1 MDEKEKKFDLGHRV
15 RIIGPTIKGDETYVG
30 ECFTI
35 DQMLVS
41 TDKIHGYS
49 RHDRNQLF
57 PASSLELVKSE
68 SDRLDSIEQR
78 LDNIEK
84 RLSAPETDCWSLWQ
98 KCSGDNQWSRVELI
112 KKIPNEVK
120 PNENEIAIPSS
131 EDTTIGK
138 RAIINRR
145 VDPLG
150 DPVYHEAIEHPQ
162 KLIEIRGLWIVN
174 AHNIAKEWNIGPI
187 TTEIKTPVKDNH
199 LIIAIDKLLY
209 RLGSIEKRLQTLED
223 KARAD
228 TSTQK
233 RKDADSGDK
242 GMDLSGFW

>member
-1 MDEKEKKFDLGHRV
+1 MTNTEKKFDLGHRV

-49 RHDRNQLF
+49 RHDRNQFF

-68 SDRLDSIEQR
+68 SDRLDAIEQR
-78 LDNIEK
+78 LDSIEK
-84 RLSAPETDCWSLWQ
+84 RLQPPEALTIIP
-98 KCSGDNQWSRVELI
+98 GF
-112 KKIPNEVK
+112 KIVYPN
-120 PNENEIAIPSS
+120 S
-131 EDTTIGK
+131 
-138 RAIINRR
+138 
-145 VDPLG
+145 
-150 DPVYHEAIEHPQ
+150 
-162 KLIEIRGLWIVN
+162 
-174 AHNIAKEWNIGPI
+174 NIAKEWNIEPI

>member
-1 MDEKEKKFDLGHRV
+1 MVSCGIDKKDSERGQAKRERNRHSLV
-15 RIIGPTIKGDETYVG
+15 RRYNYWET
-30 ECFTI
+30 
-35 DQMLVS
+35 S
-41 TDKIHGYS
+41 H
-49 RHDRNQLF
+49 NQQ
-57 PASSLELVKSE
+57 ACG
-68 SDRLDSIEQR
+68 SI
-78 LDNIEK
+78 
-84 RLSAPETDCWSLWQ
+84 
-98 KCSGDNQWSRVELI
+98 
-112 KKIPNEVK
+112 
-120 PNENEIAIPSS
+120 
-131 EDTTIGK
+131 
-138 RAIINRR
+138 
-145 VDPLG
+145 G

-162 KLIEIRGLWIVN
+162 KLIEIRGVWIVN